1 MEDDDLL
8 EHMRAA
14 FNAGQF
20 GNGVPMH
27 EHVEYS
33 EHGEDI
39 AGEEEAATHDSVIDP
54 ADPEDFNIPTEPS
67 LHVASTTSS
76 QRRRRGSRGGTSNR
90 SGRDGRAAS
99 EKRWRSG
106 EVPTPPCFDGDID
119 SDPYCLRHYRRKL
132 WRWVRIT
139 KEFLPPNEQ
148 ALRAREQLRGEAEI
162 EFEEVDDSRFD
173 CENGIQVLL
182 DDLEVSFGEK
192 ELFRQGGVIREFES
206 IGRLQG
212 ESVHAFVRRFR
223 LTERK
228 LQDNRVHQ
236 YPEEARVIKLLD
248 GLRLDERSTASLLL
262 AAGNQYKMQLILDA
276 IRIQYPAGMSIT
288 GLPLGSKDKHKGR
301 GRGQRKWSNW
311 HAAASDYE
319 AEYDQ
324 VPEEYEA
331 TDYEE
336 ATAYEV
342 GQDYDPD
349 AAWDDVEYDEED
361 YNASGDHAVQ
371 FSEPASAEP
380 SVASTLA
387 ECVEALTVT
396 SRRLAEM
403 TKARGFFQTNDK
415 KGDSKGK
422 SKSKG
427 SNPKGKSKGKGKNG
441 PSSSQKG
448 KSKGKGR
455 GKPSPTPSKANLT
468 AQQQRWL
475 ADAACL
481 GCGSTKHWLE
491 DCPMHSKH
499 SAQLVSSGLT
509 LDADGEVQ
517 SWTVSSEVKSDCVCL
532 PALTTNLDVALVET
546 PQVVWS
552 PPKDDG
558 PLVFP
563 IPSNPR
569 VLLQYAGSDAALMI
583 ADTGCQRQVAGSS
596 WHLNRQRDVHPLQVQ
611 TCPENCKFSFG
622 PNEGIPSN
630 QRFIYPAGIG
640 GAVVS
645 LGVSLVDV
653 EAPALFSR
661 PSFAALGAVPNIVT
675 GTMFYQALNTE
686 SKLFLSP
693 CGHLAIRLDEW
704 PSEKFAWPLSGAPKP
719 HPDAW
724 AGNAAV
730 LDPVRLVTTYAPS
743 RPPPHAEQCSTM
755 AAALEDNAPAPD
767 GVHIQHDDD
776 CGALCSS
783 EHAPQSEGQG
793 AQIVLPCAS
802 GHNSSHHSGSF
813 DSASRQRKLSPS
825 TRDMHTSPRT
835 SQLRSRGKTNS
846 NLRCVRFAVDCE
858 RQGDAESSAKG
869 QSNSSDAFAL
879 KSQQSK
885 GKGKGNE
892 FSELSA
898 NPGNG
903 CRMAWLSTLLTAFL
917 TALLYGNSSKPIE
930 GSWCNGQECSFDG
943 TSHARDLQQ
952 ECCRFDR
959 GGDPFVEP
967 PLRGPADF
975 PCSDVRVRRGKRRDQ
990 CGGSAGSGRPLGGG
1004 DMEFLGGGRCGDGG
1018 SRLCLSTPTMKS
1030 SSSLTRPSDEEL
1042 GACAWSSFSM
1052 ASAQS
1057 MTAASSI
1064 TMGTFST
1071 DHPMRHEDLGS
1082 YVLKRGTQK
1091 RLLGNSRQT
1100 YELLKAEA
1108 DIYEARVRQ
1117 ARALRRFKFDIVE
1130 IYAGMGN
1137 ITAEA
1142 LQQGLRALQPV
1153 DAVHGIRLDRRS
1165 DHVRLRQLLHER
1177 LPFLVVWEIR
1187 CDPWSNINHLNF
1199 SAEEL
1204 EQLREEQRLSI
1215 HEMAETIKEL
1225 QQAGVHFLLENPWN
1239 TPFWQHDD
1247 ILSILRLPGVEL
1259 RMGSICRFG
1268 LRGRDGWLIRK
1279 HTGWASDLPQILDQI
1294 AIPCSGSHHQEPCL
1308 GGNSKRAQVYTRQLA
1323 LAVICGLMHALRDFG
1338 DERFLP
1344 STSTAWTRG
1353 FDVSSPLDLHSC
1365 HDQDVWN
1372 QMWIAA
1378 ADTLRN
1384 FEVLYVDIIRDVD
1397 SWRPLLVEAQKRLEG
1412 KVASSAIIKTG
1423 TGFFEQVQALV
1434 PWTIHQAQIVRAPK
1448 VRRAPYQLLT
1458 QHPISH
1464 RAAVLWQNDG
1474 RIIFETEEMKSVA
1487 GASGSKF
1494 STPVNFAILIYGEA
1508 PQTSLNPEDD
1518 SKPDEPLSK
1527 STEDAMI
1534 KDLQPEEQ
1542 LQAWQ
1547 PGHKDITFDVSDD
1560 LVPKWVKNVLRR
1572 VHTNLGHPS
1581 QQALVRYLAQ
1591 AGASSA
1597 ALQGAKHLKCAVC
1610 ERTKPPQQARP
1621 AKAIQSRRFN
1631 DRLFMDI
1638 VFLRNINGETFPYLN
1653 LLDDASTYQVLEP
1666 LFQK

>member
-1 MEDDDLL
+1 
-8 EHMRAA
+8 
-14 FNAGQF
+14 
-20 GNGVPMH
+20 
-27 EHVEYS
+27 
-33 EHGEDI
+33 
-39 AGEEEAATHDSVIDP
+39 
-54 ADPEDFNIPTEPS
+54 
-67 LHVASTTSS
+67 
-76 QRRRRGSRGGTSNR
+76 
-90 SGRDGRAAS
+90 
-99 EKRWRSG
+99 
-106 EVPTPPCFDGDID
+106 
-119 SDPYCLRHYRRKL
+119 
-132 WRWVRIT
+132 
-139 KEFLPPNEQ
+139 
-148 ALRAREQLRGEAEI
+148 
-162 EFEEVDDSRFD
+162 
-173 CENGIQVLL
+173 
-182 DDLEVSFGEK
+182 
-192 ELFRQGGVIREFES
+192 
-206 IGRLQG
+206 
-212 ESVHAFVRRFR
+212 
-223 LTERK
+223 
-228 LQDNRVHQ
+228 
-236 YPEEARVIKLLD
+236 
-248 GLRLDERSTASLLL
+248 
-262 AAGNQYKMQLILDA
+262 
-276 IRIQYPAGMSIT
+276 
-288 GLPLGSKDKHKGR
+288 
-301 GRGQRKWSNW
+301 
-311 HAAASDYE
+311 
-319 AEYDQ
+319 
-324 VPEEYEA
+324 
-331 TDYEE
+331 
-336 ATAYEV
+336 
-342 GQDYDPD
+342 
-349 AAWDDVEYDEED
+349 
-361 YNASGDHAVQ
+361 
-371 FSEPASAEP
+371 
-380 SVASTLA
+380 
-387 ECVEALTVT
+387 
-396 SRRLAEM
+396 
-403 TKARGFFQTNDK
+403 
-415 KGDSKGK
+415 
-422 SKSKG
+422 
-427 SNPKGKSKGKGKNG
+427 
-441 PSSSQKG
+441 
-448 KSKGKGR
+448 
-455 GKPSPTPSKANLT
+455 
-468 AQQQRWL
+468 
-475 ADAACL
+475 
-481 GCGSTKHWLE
+481 
-491 DCPMHSKH
+491 
-499 SAQLVSSGLT
+499 
-509 LDADGEVQ
+509 
-517 SWTVSSEVKSDCVCL
+517 
-532 PALTTNLDVALVET
+532 
-546 PQVVWS
+546 
-552 PPKDDG
+552 
-558 PLVFP
+558 
-563 IPSNPR
+563 
-569 VLLQYAGSDAALMI
+569 
-583 ADTGCQRQVAGSS
+583 
-596 WHLNRQRDVHPLQVQ
+596 
-611 TCPENCKFSFG
+611 
-622 PNEGIPSN
+622 
-630 QRFIYPAGIG
+630 
-640 GAVVS
+640 
-645 LGVSLVDV
+645 
-653 EAPALFSR
+653 
-661 PSFAALGAVPNIVT
+661 
-675 GTMFYQALNTE
+675 
-686 SKLFLSP
+686 
-693 CGHLAIRLDEW
+693 
-704 PSEKFAWPLSGAPKP
+704 
-719 HPDAW
+719 
-724 AGNAAV
+724 
-730 LDPVRLVTTYAPS
+730 
-743 RPPPHAEQCSTM
+743 
-755 AAALEDNAPAPD
+755 
-767 GVHIQHDDD
+767 
-776 CGALCSS
+776 
-783 EHAPQSEGQG
+783 
-793 AQIVLPCAS
+793 
-802 GHNSSHHSGSF
+802 
-813 DSASRQRKLSPS
+813 
-825 TRDMHTSPRT
+825 
-835 SQLRSRGKTNS
+835 
-846 NLRCVRFAVDCE
+846 
-858 RQGDAESSAKG
+858 
-869 QSNSSDAFAL
+869 
-879 KSQQSK
+879 
-885 GKGKGNE
+885 
-892 FSELSA
+892 
-898 NPGNG
+898 
-903 CRMAWLSTLLTAFL
+903 
-917 TALLYGNSSKPIE
+917 
-930 GSWCNGQECSFDG
+930 
-943 TSHARDLQQ
+943 
-952 ECCRFDR
+952 
-959 GGDPFVEP
+959 
-967 PLRGPADF
+967 
-975 PCSDVRVRRGKRRDQ
+975 
-990 CGGSAGSGRPLGGG
+990 
-1004 DMEFLGGGRCGDGG
+1004 
-1018 SRLCLSTPTMKS
+1018 
-1030 SSSLTRPSDEEL
+1030 
-1042 GACAWSSFSM
+1042 
-1052 ASAQS
+1052 
-1057 MTAASSI
+1057 
-1064 TMGTFST
+1064 MGTFST

-1259 RMGSICRFG
+1259 RMGSMCRFG

-1323 LAVICGLMHALRDFG
+1323 RAVICGLMHALRDFG

-1397 SWRPLLVEAQKRLEG
+1397 SWRPLLVEAQKRPEG